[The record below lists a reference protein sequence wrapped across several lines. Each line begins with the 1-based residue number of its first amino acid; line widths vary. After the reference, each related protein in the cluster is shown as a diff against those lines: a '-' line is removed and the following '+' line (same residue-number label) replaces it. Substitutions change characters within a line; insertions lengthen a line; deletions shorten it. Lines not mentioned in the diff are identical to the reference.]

1 MMRQSNSLFLVE
13 DHPVMR
19 DALAFL
25 IDAQPDLT
33 LCGAAA
39 SAEEALERLP
49 GGADLVL
56 VDVSLPGMNGL
67 EFVRRVSE
75 QWPGLPCVV
84 LSGHAAERYA
94 EPAHAAG
101 AAAYVMKDNAD
112 AVVSTIHAVLAIGGG
127 DGRGSNGE
135 VALQAPEPPL

>member
-19 DALAFL
+19 DALVFL

-33 LCGAAA
+33 ICGVAA

-67 EFVRRVSE
+67 ELVRRVSA

-84 LSGHAAERYA
+84 LSGHSADRYA

-112 AVVSTIHAVLAIGGG
+112 AVVSTICAVLAIGGG
-127 DGRGSNGE
+127 DGRWIHGE
-135 VALQAPEPPL
+135 VALQAPEPPR